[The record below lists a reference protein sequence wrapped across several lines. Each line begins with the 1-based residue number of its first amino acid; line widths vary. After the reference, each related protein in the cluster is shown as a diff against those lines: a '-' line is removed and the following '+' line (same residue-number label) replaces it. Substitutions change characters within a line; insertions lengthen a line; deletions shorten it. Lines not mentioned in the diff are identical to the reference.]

1 MKIKQKMLINTL
13 LTGLGLL
20 ALLLLLLQES
30 NTLKELGVKVGQ
42 AEQLNNHVLVLR
54 KHEKDFLARLD
65 LKYHDK
71 FNQEITRT
79 QEKIALLNAFYL
91 STGKQSPLLSQLAH
105 SVTTYQSEFNQ
116 LVSLQQQLGLDHKSG
131 LHGELRQ
138 AAHQLEQHIKQNNN
152 DKLLAD
158 YLMIR
163 RNEKDFMQR
172 HDLKYAERLNQQ
184 VSAMLPQLSSQDQE
198 VLKTFDSAFNQYV
211 KTLSELGLDH
221 NLGLLGQMRTTIKN
235 TEDELT
241 QVAQDLQ
248 KLIDQRIDEM
258 TQQALILFVI
268 IIVTLIVVNIYIS
281 RIVLKPIDALVSIIE
296 RVEQQNDLSLR
307 ADAQGKDELSQLG
320 RSFNN
325 MLMNFQHIIDDVN
338 KVVSQL
344 SASSEQLSLNAN
356 RNKSEISKQLD
367 ETDQVAAAVTE
378 MGSTIEEIA
387 QNTENAAQVA
397 EATNNSALEG
407 KQSVEDTLVKITQLS
422 QKLRES
428 SQAVAILEQESQT
441 IDQVLE
447 VIKSIAEQTN
457 LLALNAAIEAA
468 RAGEQGRGFA
478 VVADE
483 VRSLALRTQEST
495 HKISEI
501 IESLQQRTRSIV
513 GLIAAC
519 DQQGKESSHQA
530 ELAGQL
536 LNEITQNVSL
546 ISDMSIQVAAAIEEQ
561 SLVSNEVNRNIV
573 NIKDSAQTSQHTADA
588 SVTASEKVLEQATKL
603 HQAVKIFKI

>member
-1 MKIKQKMLINTL
+1 MKIKHKMLINTL

-30 NTLKELGVKVGQ
+30 STLKELGVKVGQ
-42 AEQLNNHVLVLR
+42 AEQLNSHVLALR

-65 LKYHDK
+65 LKYQDK
-71 FNQEITRT
+71 FNQEIGRT
-79 QEKIALLNAFYL
+79 LDKIALLSAFYQ
-91 STGKQSPLLSQLAH
+91 SAGQASPLLNQLANSINTYQAEFSQL
-105 SVTTYQSEFNQ
+105 VT
-116 LVSLQQQLGLDHKSG
+116 LQQQLGLDHKSG

-138 AAHQLEQHIKQNNN
+138 AAHQLEKHIKQNNN

-163 RNEKDFMQR
+163 RSEKDFMQR

-184 VSAMLPQLSSQDQE
+184 VSAMLPLLSTSDQG
-198 VLKTFDSAFNQYV
+198 VLTTFGTTFNQYV
-211 KTLSELGLDH
+211 STLSQLGLDH
-221 NLGLLGQMRTTIKN
+221 NLGLLGQMRSTIKN
-235 TEDELT
+235 TEDELI

-248 KLIDQRIDEM
+248 VLIDQQVDDM
-258 TQQALILFVI
+258 TQQALILFII
-268 IIVTLIVVNIYIS
+268 IIVILITANIYIS
-281 RIVLKPIDALVSIIE
+281 RIVLKPVDALVNVIE
-296 RVEQQNDLSLR
+296 QVEQHNDLSLR
-307 ADAQGKDELSQLG
+307 ANDQGKDELNQLG
-320 RSFNN
+320 RSFNH
-325 MLMNFQHIIDDVN
+325 MLENFQHIIDDVN
-338 KVVSQL
+338 KVVGEL

-356 RNKSEISKQLD
+356 RNKLEINKQLD
-367 ETDQVAAAVTE
+367 ETDQVATAVTE

-397 EATNNSALEG
+397 ESTNNSALEG

-422 QKLRES
+422 DKLRES
-428 SQAVAILEQESQT
+428 SQAVGILEQESQT

-501 IESLQQRTRSIV
+501 IDSLQQRTRSIV
-513 GLIAAC
+513 SLIAAC
-519 DQQGKESSHQA
+519 DQQGKDSSQQA

-536 LNEITQNVSL
+536 LNEITQNVSQ

-573 NIKDSAQTSQHTADA
+573 NIKDSAQASQQTADD
-588 SVTASEKVLEQATKL
+588 SVVASEKVLEQATKL